1 LEGEE
6 EERLEKVGEQER
18 RDRNTITGK
27 KEKHLYERIYEWAV
41 RLANEEE
48 SSEYHYCWFED
59 NFKLLT
65 RLERTTGNLVS
76 VYGAQG
82 IGKSSLCRALFNALK
97 MIKGRS
103 PVHHQVTKGY
113 EPLGYWEEDWREDTV
128 EGKTYRYKTRSW
140 EWRYEDA
147 TDLLVDLWDYSRGSR
162 TDIVKALDAIQEY
175 WRMICSRHKK
185 EKWDLPNIVVF
196 VQKEARKDHFF
207 LGKMETFEIQPI
219 KPKNL
224 VGAYKIFFGSEAPFT
239 EEALHEIAVLSQ
251 GIFRR
256 FKKYVATC
264 FDNISIPSFV
274 QDTSKR
280 ITKEDVKNWISLD
293 KIMKDMEYELFDL
306 YPRSKEK
313 QKKAVIVLQYLREKG
328 PRDQIELARDF
339 FDTETS
345 GKAGEMACSR
355 MLEKLEAHGYVTR
368 WIEGRKK
375 MVKTI

>member
-1 LEGEE
+1 MGSEE
-6 EERLEKVGEQER
+6 EKKEEGRTAE
-18 RDRNTITGK
+18 DRNTITGK

-41 RLANEEE
+41 RLASEEE
-48 SSEYHYCWFED
+48 GAEHRYCWFED

-76 VYGAQG
+76 VYGGQG
-82 IGKSSLCRALFNALK
+82 IGKSALCRALFNALK

-113 EPLGYWEEDWREDTV
+113 EPLGYWEQDWREDTV

-140 EWRYEDA
+140 EWKYEDV
-147 TDLLVDLWDYSRGSR
+147 TDLFIDLWDYSKSSR
-162 TDIVKALDAIQEY
+162 TDIVKALDGIQEY
-175 WRMICSRHKK
+175 WRMRCSRHKK
-185 EKWDLPNIVVF
+185 EKWELPNIVVF
-196 VQKEARKDHFF
+196 VQKEARRDHFF

-219 KPKNL
+219 KPENL
-224 VGAYKIFFGSEAPFT
+224 VGVYKTFFGSEAPFT

-251 GIFRR
+251 GVFRR
-256 FKKYVATC
+256 FKKYIATC
-264 FDNISIPSFV
+264 FDNISLQGFI
-274 QDTSKR
+274 QDP
-280 ITKEDVKNWISLD
+280 TKKIEIDKVKKWISID
-293 KIMKDMEYELFDL
+293 KLMKDMEYELFDL

-328 PRDQIELARDF
+328 ACDQIELARDLF
-339 FDTETS
+339 NTETS

-355 MLEKLEAHGYVTR
+355 MLDKLEAHGYITR

-375 MVKTI
+375 MIKTT